1 MELLQEGCQEEGHEK
16 AKERRRSARLG
27 QRTAGHAMTDPYDN
41 LSRTSE
47 MVSALAREINN
58 IREKMFRQQD
68 AHKQEIARLT
78 AERDEARRDAER
90 WQDDAL
96 RLLKDRNAAQ
106 TP

>member
-1 MELLQEGCQEEGHEK
+1 
-16 AKERRRSARLG
+16 
-27 QRTAGHAMTDPYDN
+27 MTDPYDN

-106 TP
+106 TR

>member
-1 MELLQEGCQEEGHEK
+1 V
-16 AKERRRSARLG
+16 
-27 QRTAGHAMTDPYDN
+27 TAPYDN
-41 LSRTSE
+41 LPQTSE

-96 RLLKDRNAAQ
+96 RLLQERNAAQ
-106 TP
+106 TR

>member
-1 MELLQEGCQEEGHEK
+1 MELLQEGCQKEGHEK

-27 QRTAGHAMTDPYDN
+27 QRTGGHAMTDPYDN
-41 LSRTSE
+41 LSQTSE

-68 AHKQEIARLT
+68 EIARLT
-78 AERDEARRDAER
+78 AERDEARADAER

-96 RLLKDRNAAQ
+96 RLLKERNAAQ
-106 TP
+106 TR